1 MTTQLNREIKAYCP
15 DFGPVRD
22 ILQRHG
28 AVHEETEDQV
38 DYYYNL
44 PDLATEEANRRLKIR
59 EEKGT
64 AQVVYYVE
72 GQESGARTS
81 RFQIWGLN
89 GAQTKEM
96 LDAVL
101 GVRAVVSKQREVW
114 RKDNVKFNLDIVE
127 SVGQILEVEILKEEG
142 RNVEGQLE
150 EYLGLLDC
158 HLGEHIIG
166 SNEDLV
172 KLSR

>member
-1 MTTQLNREIKAYCP
+1 MNEQLNREIKAFCP
-15 DFGPVRD
+15 DFGPVKDLLRNK
-22 ILQRHG
+22 G
-28 AVHEETEDQV
+28 ASFIEEAEQV

-44 PDLATEEANRRLKIR
+44 PDLPSEDSNRRLKIR
-59 EEKGT
+59 EENGT

-89 GAQTKEM
+89 SVQTKEM

-101 GVRAVVSKQREVW
+101 GIRVVVRKQREVW
-114 RKDNVKFNLDIVE
+114 RKDNVKFNLDQVE
-127 SVGQILEVEILKEEG
+127 AVGQILEVEILREEG
-142 RNVEGQLE
+142 IDIEAQLKDYQKLFGP
-150 EYLGLLDC
+150 YLGQQ
-158 HLGEHIIG
+158 IIG

-172 KLSR
+172 ELQW

>member
-1 MTTQLNREIKAYCP
+1 MAEQLNREIKAYCP
-15 DFGPVRD
+15 DFAPVRD
-22 ILQRHG
+22 LLQEIG
-28 AVHEETEDQV
+28 ASFIEEAEQV

-44 PDLATEEANRRLKIR
+44 PDLPAEDSNRRLKIR

-81 RFQIWGLN
+81 RFQVWGLS

-96 LDAVL
+96 LDAAL
-101 GVRAVVSKQREVW
+101 GVRAVVHKRREVW
-114 RKDNVKFNLDIVE
+114 RKENVKFNLDQVE
-127 SVGQILEVEILKEEG
+127 TVGQILEVEILTQEG
-142 RNVEGQLE
+142 YDVEAQLTQYRE
-150 EYLGLLDC
+150 LFGPYLGDD
-158 HLGEHIIG
+158 IIG

-172 KLSR
+172 

>member
-1 MTTQLNREIKAYCP
+1 MAEQLNREIKAYCP
-15 DFGPVRD
+15 DFAPVRD
-22 ILQRHG
+22 LLQEME
-28 AVHEETEDQV
+28 ASFIEEAEQV

-44 PDLATEEANRRLKIR
+44 PDLPVEDSNRRLKIR

-81 RFQIWGLN
+81 RFQVWGLS

-96 LDAVL
+96 LDAAL
-101 GVRAVVSKQREVW
+101 GVRAVVHKRREVW
-114 RKDNVKFNLDIVE
+114 RKENVKFNLDQVE
-127 SVGQILEVEILKEEG
+127 TVGQILEVEILTQEG
-142 RNVEGQLE
+142 IEVEAQLTQYRE
-150 EYLGLLDC
+150 LFAPYLGDD
-158 HLGEHIIG
+158 IIG

-172 KLSR
+172 

>member
-1 MTTQLNREIKAYCP
+1 MAEQLNREIKAYCP
-15 DFGPVRD
+15 DFAPIRD
-22 ILQRHG
+22 LLQEIE
-28 AVHEETEDQV
+28 ASFIEEAEQV

-44 PDLATEEANRRLKIR
+44 PDLPVEDSNRRLKIR

-81 RFQIWGLN
+81 RFQVWGLS

-96 LDAVL
+96 LDAAL
-101 GVRAVVSKQREVW
+101 GVRAVVHKRREVW
-114 RKDNVKFNLDIVE
+114 RKENVKFNLDQVE
-127 SVGQILEVEILKEEG
+127 TVGQILEVEILTQEG
-142 RNVEGQLE
+142 YDVEAQLTQYRE
-150 EYLGLLDC
+150 LFGPYLGDD
-158 HLGEHIIG
+158 IIG

-172 KLSR
+172 

>member
-1 MTTQLNREIKAYCP
+1 MNEQLNREIKAFCP
-15 DFGPVRD
+15 DFAPVKA
-22 ILQRHG
+22 LLHEKG
-28 AVHEETEDQV
+28 ASFIEESEQV

-44 PDLATEEANRRLKIR
+44 PDLATEDSNRRLKIR
-59 EEKGT
+59 EENGA

-89 GAQTKEM
+89 STQTKDM

-101 GVRAVVSKQREVW
+101 GVRAVVRKQREVW
-114 RKDNVKFNLDIVE
+114 RKDNVKFNLDRVE
-127 SVGQILEVEILKEEG
+127 EVGQILEVEILRENG
-142 RNVEGQLE
+142 FDVEAQLQE
-150 EYLGLLDC
+150 YQQLFWPYLGDR
-158 HLGEHIIG
+158 IIG

-172 KLSR
+172 HLEA